1 MKKFLAFIICI
12 VLMCAMPLAVFA
24 EDSIEETE
32 EVEPEVTEAVEPETE
47 VVETEPETVPETIPE
62 TVPETVPET
71 TPETIPETT
80 PETTPQP
87 TTPPK
92 APTKTEAEQIADW
105 IEDNFEEISVVVT
118 LVLTVFYQARKHIEL
133 NKSIGTLNNNAVTVA
148 ESSNTTIGKALS
160 EVQNIASMVNGY
172 KEEITALLTEVR
184 ANEEEKQAL
193 KQALT
198 DVQTHLKTAKL
209 ANMELANEVAE
220 LLVLANIPNSK
231 KEELYARHLAAVGTI
246 ADAEKT
252 EVKEDVE
259 ES

>member
-1 MKKFLAFIICI
+1 MKKILAFIICI
-12 VLMCAMPLAVFA
+12 VLMSAMPLAVFA
-24 EDSIEETE
+24 EEETE
-32 EVEPEVTEAVEPETE
+32 IVEPEVTEAVETETE
-47 VVETEPETVPETIPE
+47 VIETEPETVPETIPE
-62 TVPETVPET
+62 TIPETVPET
-71 TPETIPETT
+71 APETT
-80 PETTPQP
+80 PEPPPETTPQP

-92 APTKTEAEQIADW
+92 TKTEAEQIADW

-160 EVQNIASMVNGY
+160 EVQNIASVVNGY
-172 KEEITALLTEVR
+172 KDEITALLTEVR

>member
-1 MKKFLAFIICI
+1 MKKILAFIICI
-12 VLMCAMPLAVFA
+12 VLICAVPLAVFA
-24 EDSIEETE
+24 EESAVEPEV
-32 EVEPEVTEAVEPETE
+32 VEPEVTEAIEETPAPETE
-47 VVETEPETVPETIPE
+47 APETIPETVPETIPE
-62 TVPETVPET
+62 TM
-71 TPETIPETT
+71 PETT
-80 PETTPQP
+80 PETTPKP
-87 TTPPK
+87 TPPK
-92 APTKTEAEQIADW
+92 APTKTEAEQIVEW
-105 IEDNFEEISVVVT
+105 VEENFEEISVVAT
-118 LVLTVFYQARKHIEL
+118 LIIYAFYFAQKLLAL
-133 NKSIGTLNNNAVTVA
+133 NKSVGTLNNNAVTVA
-148 ESSNTTIGKALS
+148 ESSNTAIGKALA
-160 EVQNIASMVNGY
+160 EVQNIAAVVNGY
-172 KEEITALLTEVR
+172 KEEIASLLTEVR
-184 ANEEEKQAL
+184 ANEDEKQAL

>member
-1 MKKFLAFIICI
+1 MKKILAFIICI

-24 EDSIEETE
+24 EEETE
-32 EVEPEVTEAVEPETE
+32 VVEPEVTEAVETEPETE
-47 VVETEPETVPETIPE
+47 VVETVPETIPE

-92 APTKTEAEQIADW
+92 TKTEAEQIADW

-160 EVQNIASMVNGY
+160 EVQNIASVVNGY